1 MINFNCFCNLSEH
14 VPLLQTPQPE
24 FISISSSGKFFG
36 IRNKRKLHIWM
47 VPAKDSGHLVAKKIT
62 LHHTKNLTVLA
73 FHPTKRIVAAGDVTG
88 RILVW
93 RGFGNQLFSI
103 SDGLVSGRLVNKE
116 EERPGVRGND
126 DAESCSTWHWHS
138 VEVNVLSFSSDGAY
152 LYSGKTTLP

>member
-1 MINFNCFCNLSEH
+1 M
-14 VPLLQTPQPE
+14 
-24 FISISSSGKFFG
+24 
-36 IRNKRKLHIWM
+36 
-47 VPAKDSGHLVAKKIT
+47 AKNIT

-93 RGFGNQLFSI
+93 RGFGYRILSMG
-103 SDGLVSGRLVNKE
+103 DGLVSGRLVNKE

-138 VEVNVLSFSSDGAY
+138 GEVNVLSFSSDGAY
-152 LYSGKTTLP
+152 LYSGKSTLP